1 LAQQSGFLSEG
12 RRTVLGEKLGEE
24 QGRVT
29 SRRVLKGDEAGSFVR
44 VEISFEAQGTL
55 LGVQYMNIGTYE
67 IMERGPGQMYGE
79 GQGIIQGTGGENGIW
94 NGHGV
99 GEDAGNGVLKF
110 AASIAFQTTTAAWT
124 KLNGVLVVVEHS
136 INMMDNSA
144 QSTLYEW
151 KG

>member
-1 LAQQSGFLSEG
+1 M
-12 RRTVLGEKLGEE
+12 LGEKLGEE
-24 QGRVT
+24 EGRVT
-29 SRRVLKGDEAGSFVR
+29 SRRVLKGDAAGSYMR

-55 LGVQYMNIGTYE
+55 LGVQYMNLGTYE
-67 IMERGPGQMYGE
+67 IIGRGPGQMYGE
-79 GQGIIQGTGGENGIW
+79 GQGIIQGTNGEEGIW

-110 AASIAFQTTTAAWT
+110 AASIAFQTNTPTLT
-124 KLNGVLVVVEHS
+124 RLNGMLVLVEHS

-144 QSTLYEW
+144 KSTLYEW

>member
-1 LAQQSGFLSEG
+1 M
-12 RRTVLGEKLGEE
+12 LGEKLGEE

-29 SRRVLKGDEAGSFVR
+29 SRRVLKGDAAGSYMR

-55 LGVQYMNIGTYE
+55 LGVQYMNLGTYE
-67 IMERGPGQMYGE
+67 IMARGPGQMYGE
-79 GQGIIQGTGGENGIW
+79 GQGIIQGTNGEEGIW

-110 AASIAFQTTTAAWT
+110 AASIAFQTTTSELSR
-124 KLNGVLVVVEHS
+124 LNGVLVRVEHS
-136 INMMDNSA
+136 INMIDNSA
-144 QSTLYEW
+144 KSTLYEW

>member
-1 LAQQSGFLSEG
+1 M
-12 RRTVLGEKLGEE
+12 LGEKLGEE
-24 QGRVT
+24 EGRVT
-29 SRRVLKGDEAGSFVR
+29 SRRVLKGDAAGSYMR

-55 LGVQYMNIGTYE
+55 LCVQYMNLGTYE
-67 IMERGPGQMYGE
+67 IIGRGPGQMYGE
-79 GQGIIQGTGGENGIW
+79 GQGIFQGTNGEEGIW

-110 AASIAFQTTTAAWT
+110 AASIAFQTNTPTLT
-124 KLNGVLVVVEHS
+124 RLNGMLVLVEHS

-144 QSTLYEW
+144 KSTLYEW

>member
-1 LAQQSGFLSEG
+1 M
-12 RRTVLGEKLGEE
+12 LGEKLGEE

-29 SRRVLKGDEAGSFVR
+29 SRRILKGDAAGSYMR

-55 LGVQYMNIGTYE
+55 LGVQCMNLGTYE
-67 IMERGPGQMYGE
+67 IIGRGPGQMYGE
-79 GQGIIQGTGGENGIW
+79 GQGIIQGTNGEEGIW

-99 GEDAGNGVLKF
+99 GEDAGNGLLKF
-110 AASIAFQTTTAAWT
+110 AASIVFQTNTPALTR
-124 KLNGVLVVVEHS
+124 LNGVLVLVEHS

-144 QSTLYEW
+144 KSALYEW

>member
-1 LAQQSGFLSEG
+1 M
-12 RRTVLGEKLGEE
+12 LGEKLGEE

-29 SRRVLKGDEAGSFVR
+29 SRRVLKGDAAGSYMR

-55 LGVQYMNIGTYE
+55 LGVQYMNLGTYE
-67 IMERGPGQMYGE
+67 IIGRGPGQMYGE
-79 GQGIIQGTGGENGIW
+79 GQGIIQGTNGEEGIW

-99 GEDAGNGVLKF
+99 GEDAGGGVLKF
-110 AASIAFQTTTAAWT
+110 AASIAFQTTTTALA
-124 KLNGVLVVVEHS
+124 KLNGILVLVEHS

-144 QSTLYEW
+144 KSTLYEW